1 MLSIYNLSSTIEH
14 LMVWVALPLCSLKS
28 MHYQSLLAT
37 LLEDHNIS
45 PLYKIIYCTQCIEN
59 KESFLETQM
68 KKMRK
73 LSCTEHLL
81 KWKSHYNS

>member
-1 MLSIYNLSSTIEH
+1 
-14 LMVWVALPLCSLKS
+14 
-28 MHYQSLLAT
+28 